1 MDLSLS
7 NIDELAPIT
16 LQEIEGVEL
25 LNRKDTKF
33 IFPAT
38 KAGSLLDYLKDDY
51 FILEIDGKRISN
63 YFNTYFDT
71 PDRVCYHRHHN
82 RRMNRYK
89 VRIREYSESGLAF
102 LEIKFKNN
110 KQRTLKSRMKIV
122 TGTRDLDASMSGFL
136 EGHSPFSVAE
146 LEPVMNI
153 TFKRITVVN
162 KDHTERATIDTELRA
177 FNKNGQHDFRHL
189 AIAELKQAGIQSGSI
204 FKEALRNNMGH
215 EVRVSKYCI
224 GLSSLEK
231 NLKANQFKP
240 KHLLINKLNK
250 QQQYA

>member
-1 MDLSLS
+1 MDLSYP
-7 NIDELAPIT
+7 NIEDLAPIT
-16 LQEIEGVEL
+16 LQEMEGVEL

-38 KAGSLLDYLKDDY
+38 KVGSLLDYLKDDY
-51 FILEIDGKRISN
+51 FILELDRNRISS
-63 YFNTYFDT
+63 YYNTYFDT
-71 PDRVCYHRHHN
+71 PARICYHEHHN

-89 VRIREYSESGLAF
+89 VRIREYTESGLTF
-102 LEIKFKNN
+102 LEVKFKNN
-110 KQRTLKSRMKIV
+110 KQRTVKSRMRIE

-136 EGHSPFSVAE
+136 DKHSPFSVTQ
-146 LEPVMNI
+146 LEPVIDI

-162 KDHTERATIDTELRA
+162 KNHTERATIDIDLLA
-177 FNKNGQHDFRHL
+177 FNKNGRHSFRHL
-189 AIAELKQAGIQSGSI
+189 AIAELKQVGIQSGSV
-204 FKEALRNNMGH
+204 FKEAIRNNMGH

-231 NLKANQFKP
+231 DLKANQFKP